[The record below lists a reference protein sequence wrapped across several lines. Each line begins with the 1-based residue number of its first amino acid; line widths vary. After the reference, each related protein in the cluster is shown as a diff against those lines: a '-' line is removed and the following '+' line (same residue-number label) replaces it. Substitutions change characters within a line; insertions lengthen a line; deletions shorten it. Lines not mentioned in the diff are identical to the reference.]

1 MVVDKRVTGEAG
13 ELEIEENDI
22 TEVVTPGTPDQES
35 VVEMMEDGSAIINPE
50 EEAPV
55 IGFYDNIAEVIDD
68 QELQRISTK
77 LLGAYENAKDSRKD
91 WEDGYVRGLD
101 LLGFKYNER
110 TQPFQGASGVT
121 HPLLAE
127 SVTQFQAHAYKEM
140 LPAGG
145 PVHTQVVGDQT
156 PDVMSQAERVKDFM
170 NYEITNT
177 MEEYDQEMDQMLF
190 YLPLAGST
198 FKKVYYDA
206 SLGRAVSRFVPAED
220 LVIPYE
226 TTDLETA
233 EMIGQRVR
241 ITAND
246 LRKKQ
251 VMGFYRDVTLKAGG
265 DEQNQIQQKYDEL
278 DGTSPEENDDDI
290 FNLIECHVL
299 CDIKGFE
306 DKGMDGEPTGIMLPY
321 IITIDENSS
330 QVLSIR
336 RNYKEGDPL
345 KKKIEYFVHY
355 KFLPGLGFYGFGLI
369 HMIGGLSRTATAALR
384 QLLDAG
390 TLSNLPAGFKAR
402 GLRIRDDDS
411 PLQPGEFRDV
421 DAPGGSL
428 REGLLPL
435 PYKGPDQVLMQL
447 LGFCVEAGTRFAAI
461 ADQKLGEGSQANP
474 VGTTMA
480 IMERGARVMS
490 AIHKRL
496 HHAQRKEFRILARV
510 FAEYLPPEYP
520 YNVAGGNRMIKMQD
534 FDNRVDVIPVSDPN
548 IFSMAQRIT
557 LAQTELQL
565 AQSNPQIHDLYEAY
579 RRMYEALGVQ
589 NINLILPPPT
599 QPVPQ
604 DPGLENAGS
613 LTGATIRVFPGQ
625 NHEAHIAAHRAFMS
639 SFLVKNNLPVLTALQ
654 AHVSEHIALM
664 AREQVEAK
672 NAPVIQEQA
681 QKFGGVIP
689 PELLQQFQAQNEKEI
704 AQVIAEMT
712 NDAVAEEQEYLEKT
726 GETDPLID
734 LKQQDLLLKLNDQQM
749 RKEEQD
755 EKFKID
761 RERIKSQEEQTDKR
775 VETQENI
782 ANLRSQ
788 TTLAKTRGANR

>member
-1 MVVDKRVTGEAG
+1 MAIDKRITGEAG
-13 ELEIEENDI
+13 EIEIEDKDI
-22 TEVVTPGTPDQES
+22 TEVLGPGTTEQET
-35 VVEMMEDGSAIINPE
+35 VEMMEDGSAIINPE
-50 EEAPV
+50 EEAPEV
-55 IGFYDNIAEVIDD
+55 EFYDNLAEAVDES
-68 QELQRISTK
+68 ELQRISNK
-77 LLGAYENAKDSRKD
+77 LLGDYENAKDSRKD
-91 WEDGYVRGLD
+91 WEDGYVKGLD
-101 LLGFKYNER
+101 LLGFKYSER
-110 TQPFQGASGVT
+110 SQPFQGASGVT

-156 PDVMSQAERVKDFM
+156 PEVMSQAERVKDFM

-241 ITAND
+241 VTAND

-251 VMGFYRDVTLKAGG
+251 VMGFYRDISLKAGQE
-265 DEQNQIQQKYDEL
+265 EQNQIQQKYDDLE
-278 DGTSPEENDDDI
+278 GTHPEENDDDI
-290 FNLIECHVL
+290 FNLIEFHVI

-306 DKGMDGEPTGIMLPY
+306 DTGMDGEPTGIMLPY
-321 IITIDENSS
+321 IITVDENSS
-330 QVLSIR
+330 EVLSIR

-345 KKKIEYFVHY
+345 KKKTEYFVHY

-402 GLRIRDDDS
+402 GLRIRDDDA
-411 PLQPGEFRDV
+411 PLKPGEFRDV

-496 HHAQRKEFRILARV
+496 HHAQRKEFKILARV

-534 FDNRVDVIPVSDPN
+534 FDDRVDVIPVSDPN

-565 AQSNPQIHDLYEAY
+565 AQSNPQIHNLYEAY

-589 NINLILPPPT
+589 NIELILPPPQ
-599 QPVPQ
+599 QPTPK
-604 DPGLENAGS
+604 DPGMENAAS
-613 LTGATIRVFPGQ
+613 LTGQPMQVFPGQ
-625 NHEAHIAAHRAFMS
+625 DHQAHIDAHRAFMS
-639 SFLVKNNLPVLTALQ
+639 SFLVKNNPPVLTALQ
-654 AHVSEHIALM
+654 AHVSEHIALL

-681 QKFGGVIP
+681 QQFGGQLP

-704 AQVIAEMT
+704 AQVIAQMT

-726 GETDPLID
+726 GESDPLID
-734 LKQQDLLLKLNDQQM
+734 LKQQDLLLKLNEQQM
-749 RKEEQD
+749 RQKEQE
-755 EKFKID
+755 EKFDID

-775 VETQENI
+775 VQTQQDI
-782 ANLRSQ
+782 ANLRAQ
-788 TTLAKTRGANR
+788 TTMAKARGANRG